1 MILDV
6 PSSLVFCDSTTDISE
21 GADYT
26 KPPEAK
32 NGFFQLTDE
41 APTLFPKSKCVYIMS
56 YPCFWGCRQVSFL
69 SNQED

>member
-6 PSSLVFCDSTTDISE
+6 PFSLVFCDSMTDISE

-32 NGFFQLTDE
+32 NGFFQSTDE

-56 YPCFWGCRQVSFL
+56 
-69 SNQED
+69 